1 MNRYALTFRVRPGT
15 EKAVADLLSTY
26 DPPRLEIDENTRLL
40 GTAVFMKG
48 DLVVRIMDIEGE
60 LGRVAQHLAADPSI
74 QAVER
79 KLNDY
84 LVDPVDPTDPSARRT
99 FLVKRLMHTVLHRE
113 APQPAS
119 APSA

>member
-15 EKAVADLLSTY
+15 EEAVRDLLATY
-26 DPPRLEIDENTRLL
+26 DPPRLEIDEQTRLL

-48 DLVVRIMDIEGE
+48 NLVVRIMEIEGE
-60 LGRVAQHLAADPSI
+60 FGRVAQHLAADPAV

-84 LVDPVDPTDPSARRT
+84 LEEPIDPTDPNARRA
-99 FLVKRLMHTVLHRE
+99 FVVKRLMHTVLHRE
-113 APQPAS
+113 APQSSPA
-119 APSA
+119 A